1 MKQRIFAL
9 GAVVVLF
16 AAALTAC
23 GQREFVKDDTAP
35 TAAES
40 TTAETTTAPA
50 EEDGFLFAANIRMGM
65 SIAEVQAAVGQ
76 VTDVTT
82 ADDGRQQFSNEF
94 SGVFINYSTTK
105 SVIFMFS
112 TDGARLEQIQF
123 RGATGTD
130 GANTVDA
137 IALFDVRYGAHVEY
151 EGNYPNCIWHIDDV
165 YVVLSEIDENDYAI
179 TYTQEDYFE
188 EAYPDEAETYR
199 RAAADA

>member
-1 MKQRIFAL
+1 MKRRMYAIC
-9 GAVVVLF
+9 AVLLLL
-16 AAALTAC
+16 AAGLTAC

-50 EEDGFLFAANIRMGM
+50 EEDGFVFAANIRMGM
-65 SIAEVQAAVGQ
+65 SIAEVQSAIGQ
-76 VTDVTT
+76 VTDVMT
-82 ADDGRQQFSNEF
+82 ADDGRQQFANEF

-105 SVIFMFS
+105 SVFFMFS
-112 TDGARLEQIQF
+112 ADGAVLQQIQF

-137 IALFDVRYGAHVEY
+137 VALFDVRYGAHAEY
-151 EGNYPNCIWHIDDV
+151 EGNYPNCIWKLDDV
-165 YVVLSEIDENDYAI
+165 YVVLSEIDENNYAV

-199 RAAADA
+199 RAAAGA